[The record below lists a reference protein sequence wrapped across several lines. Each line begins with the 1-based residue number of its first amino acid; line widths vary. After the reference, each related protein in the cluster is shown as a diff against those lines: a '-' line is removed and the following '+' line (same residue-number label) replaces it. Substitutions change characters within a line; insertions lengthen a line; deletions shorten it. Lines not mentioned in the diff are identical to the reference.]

1 MDLSEDHKPTDV
13 AELSRIQRA
22 GGCVGTDERVNGGL
36 NLSRAIGRSLLF
48 CHIISSCHPPIL
60 GSIMLAKGL
69 ISSLYSPHSFT
80 YSV

>member
-48 CHIISSCHPPIL
+48 CHIISSCHP
-60 GSIMLAKGL
+60 IMLAKGL